1 MSDIPIYPYNIDDL
15 DKYSVETNDVFFRRS
30 VEMIEFGFNND
41 MNAITLFRIFEG
53 DTELFLNLHYDMWES
68 TLVDAI
74 QHFEYVEDY
83 EMCSQAKDI
92 LENPIFIEAVNK
104 IRSDLANEWLNSD
117 VKNSEQRENI
127 FIMRRML
134 ELVVMQIQSV
144 METGKIIKK

>member
-1 MSDIPIYPYNIDDL
+1 MQDL
-15 DKYSVETNDVFFRRS
+15 KKGLDLQVADKEIKRS
-30 VEMIEFGFNND
+30 
-41 MNAITLFRIFEG
+41 
-53 DTELFLNLHYDMWES
+53 
-68 TLVDAI
+68 
-74 QHFEYVEDY
+74 Q
-83 EMCSQAKDI
+83 QAKDI
-92 LENPIFIEAVNK
+92 LENPIFVEAINK

>member
-1 MSDIPIYPYNIDDL
+1 MADNEV
-15 DKYSVETNDVFFRRS
+15 KRS
-30 VEMIEFGFNND
+30 
-41 MNAITLFRIFEG
+41 
-53 DTELFLNLHYDMWES
+53 
-68 TLVDAI
+68 
-74 QHFEYVEDY
+74 Q
-83 EMCSQAKDI
+83 QAKDI